1 MPVVRYRNTAEFE
14 VADNKDQESYFIF
27 GVRKSGSS
35 ILNSIVGALAGMN
48 GVQFIDVAGTLF
60 KSGLRVSDWQN
71 DPELRELLRPGN
83 VFGGFRNFP
92 IGLAGAPRFREWR
105 KILMVRDPRDALVSE
120 YFSNAYSHSIP
131 QSGSGR
137 EAMLAERDA
146 ALSSDLQSYVLKMA
160 PSLRRALREYF
171 PLMDDATVRI
181 IRYEDRI
188 LQKQALIGEICEF
201 FSWSV
206 SDENVGHILGWADI
220 IPEAERPTAFVRR
233 VRPGDYAE
241 KLAPATIRQL
251 DLFFQQELSR
261 FGYPEIG

>member
-1 MPVVRYRNTAEFE
+1 MPVIRYRGCAEFE
-14 VADNKDQESYFIF
+14 VADNEERECYFIL

-48 GVQFIDVAGTLF
+48 DIQFIDVAGTLF

-71 DPELRELLRPGN
+71 DSSLCELLRPGN
-83 VFGGFRNFP
+83 VYGGFRNFP
-92 IGLAGAPRFREWR
+92 SGLTCAPQFRGSR

-131 QSGSGR
+131 QGGSGR
-137 EAMLAERDA
+137 SAMLAERDA
-146 ALSSDLQSYVLKMA
+146 ALSSDLQSYVLRMA
-160 PSLRRALREYF
+160 PSLRRALREYL
-171 PLMDDATVRI
+171 PLMDDPTAHV

-188 LQKQALIGEICEF
+188 MQKKALIRDICAS

-220 IPEAERPTAFVRR
+220 IPDAERPTAFIRR
-233 VRPGDYAE
+233 VRPGDYVE
-241 KLAPATIRQL
+241 KLAPETIREL
-251 DLFFQQELSR
+251 NVLFTEELSR
-261 FGYPEIG
+261 FGYRASG

>member
-1 MPVVRYRNTAEFE
+1 MPVICYRNTAEFE
-14 VADNKDQESYFIF
+14 VADNEEQESYFVF

-60 KSGLRVSDWQN
+60 KSGLRVSDWQS
-71 DPELRELLRPGN
+71 DGGLCELLRPGN
-83 VFGGFRNFP
+83 VYGGFRNFP
-92 IGLAGAPRFREWR
+92 TGLACAPRFRRSR

-137 EAMLAERDA
+137 SAMLAERDA
-146 ALSSDLQSYVLKMA
+146 ALSSDLQSYVLRMA
-160 PSLRRALREYF
+160 PSLRRALREYL
-171 PLMDDATVRI
+171 PLMEDQTVQI
-181 IRYEDRI
+181 VRYEDRI
-188 LQKQALIGEICEF
+188 MQKKKLIGDICTF

-220 IPEAERPTAFVRR
+220 IPDAERPTAFVRR

-241 KLAPATIRQL
+241 KLAPATIREL
-251 DLFFQQELSR
+251 ELFFQRELSC
-261 FGYPEIG
+261 FGYPATG

>member
-1 MPVVRYRNTAEFE
+1 VPVLRYRNTAEFV
-14 VADNKDQESYFIF
+14 VADNEEQQSYFVF

-48 GVQFIDVAGTLF
+48 GVPFIDVAGSLF

-71 DPELRELLRPGN
+71 DSELRELLRPGN

-92 IGLAGAPRFREWR
+92 IGLASAPRFREWR

-131 QSGSGR
+131 QGGSGR
-137 EAMLAERDA
+137 SAMLAERDA
-146 ALSSDLQSYVLKMA
+146 ALSSDLQSYVLRMA
-160 PSLRRALREYF
+160 PSLRRALREYS
-171 PLMDDATVRI
+171 PLVGDPTVRI
-181 IRYEDRI
+181 VRYEDRI
-188 LQKQALIGEICEF
+188 LQKRALIGDICAF

-220 IPEAERPTAFVRR
+220 VPDAERPTAFVRR
-233 VRPGDYAE
+233 VRPGDYVE
-241 KLAPATIRQL
+241 KLTLATIR
-251 DLFFQQELSR
+251 DLNMLFAEELSR
-261 FGYPEIG
+261 FGYVG